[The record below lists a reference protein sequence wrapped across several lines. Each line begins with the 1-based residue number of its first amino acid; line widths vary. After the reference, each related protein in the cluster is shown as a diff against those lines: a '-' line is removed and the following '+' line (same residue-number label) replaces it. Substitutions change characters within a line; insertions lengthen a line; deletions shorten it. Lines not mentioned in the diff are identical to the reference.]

1 MDIQR
6 SSSVKRMKII
16 KRVVFGVIVILVAV
30 AATFGLYR
38 LKPAAA
44 PVERSAVWLD
54 TVKRGPM
61 VRDVR
66 GLGTLVPEDVLW
78 IPAVR
83 EGRIERIFVKPG
95 ATVEPGT
102 ILLVLTNPELELQ
115 ALDAEYQVK
124 AAEAHYSD
132 LEVQLEGQQLNQ
144 QAELARI
151 TSEYQQQKLRYER
164 DELLAKEKLL
174 AQLDLYMSKSNAE
187 TLGQRHEIEKR
198 RFDIQGKSSAAQLA
212 VQRAE
217 IDKLRALAQLRRT
230 EVEALRVRAGA
241 RGVLQEMPA
250 QVGQQVSAGTI
261 LARVAQPERL
271 KAELKVPETQVK
283 DVMTGQPVAVD
294 TRNGVIPGVVERI
307 DPAVREGTVTVDVKL
322 TGPLPVGARPD
333 LSVEGT
339 IQIERLAD
347 VIFVGRPAFGQPN
360 STVGMFRLE
369 KDGKTAVRALVRL
382 GRSSVNTIEVV
393 EGLTPGDQ
401 VILSDTTAYDEH
413 DRIELR

>member
-1 MDIQR
+1 
-6 SSSVKRMKII
+6 MKII
-16 KRVVFGVIVILVAV
+16 KRVVFGLVVILIAG
-30 AATFGLYR
+30 AATFGLYS

-44 PVERSAVWLD
+44 PVERSSVWLD

-61 VRDVR
+61 VREVR

-83 EGRIERIFVKPG
+83 EGRIERILVKPG
-95 ATVEPGT
+95 ATVESET
-102 ILLVLTNPELELQ
+102 ILLVLSNPELELQ
-115 ALDAEYQVK
+115 ALEAEYQVK

-132 LEVQLEGQQLNQ
+132 LEVQLEGQELNQ

-151 TSEYQQQKLRYER
+151 TSEYQQQKLKYER

-174 AQLDLYMSKSNAE
+174 AQLDLFMSKSNAE

-198 RFDIQGKSSAAQLA
+198 RFDIQGKSSEAQLA

-217 IDKLRALAQLRRT
+217 IDKLKALASLRRT
-230 EVEALRVRAGA
+230 EVLALRVRAGA

-283 DVMTGQPVAVD
+283 DVMKGQPVAVD

-322 TGPLPVGARPD
+322 TGPLPAGARPD

-347 VIFVGRPAFGQPN
+347 VVYVGRPAFGQPN